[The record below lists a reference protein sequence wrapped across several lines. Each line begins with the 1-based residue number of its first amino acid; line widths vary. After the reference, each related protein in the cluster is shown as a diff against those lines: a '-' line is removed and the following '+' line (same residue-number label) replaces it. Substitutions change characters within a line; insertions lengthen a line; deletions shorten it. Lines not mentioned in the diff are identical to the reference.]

1 MRRIALAI
9 IALVALV
16 GAAVYGQAQGP
27 PQAPVVRV
35 PAQPPGVLEIYFI
48 DTEGGQS
55 VLLVSPTNGILGARE
70 TFLIDAGNLT
80 NPPGRDAD
88 RIVAAMKDAGV
99 DRIDYMVV
107 SHYHG
112 DHVGGVAALADKV
125 PIRRVYDPGA
135 FADELAGNRA
145 AGFNSYLPVRAKMH
159 VTIPRPGMKIPVAGL
174 EVNIVSSAGELTTN
188 PVPGVRATANPI
200 CANAKER
207 EQDNTPN
214 NYESIG
220 MTIDFGKFRYLD
232 LTDLTWN
239 QEMQL
244 VCPRNLLGTFAL
256 YRTTRHGT
264 DWAGSQAL
272 VHTVRPRVAVMNN
285 NPTKGGTPGTFQ
297 IVKSSPGLEDFWQLH
312 YSEFVAKDV
321 QSSDNF
327 IANFTK
333 EDGGSHIKVT
343 ARSDGSFTVKNG
355 RNGFTKD
362 YRTSSSPGPATSTS
376 SR

>member
-1 MRRIALAI
+1 MRRTALAI
-9 IALVALV
+9 AAMVALV
-16 GAAVYGQAQGP
+16 GAAAHGQAPTP
-27 PQAPVVRV
+27 PQVRV
-35 PAQPPGVLEIYFI
+35 PAQPPGTMEIYFI

-55 VLLVSPTNGILGARE
+55 VLIVSPGNGILGARE
-70 TFLIDAGNLT
+70 TLLIDAGNLT

-99 DRIDYMVV
+99 ERIDYMVV

-125 PIRRVYDPGA
+125 PIRRVYDPGP

-159 VTIPRPGMKIPVAGL
+159 VTIPKPGMKIPVAGL
-174 EVNIVSSAGELTTN
+174 DVNIVSSAGDLTTM
-188 PVPGVRATANPI
+188 PVPGVRAAANPA
-200 CANAKER
+200 CATAKER

-232 LTDLTWN
+232 LADLTWN
-239 QEMQL
+239 QEIQL

-264 DWAGSQAL
+264 DWSGAEAL

-297 IVKSSPGLEDFWQLH
+297 IVKNSPGIEDFWQLH
-312 YSEFVAKDV
+312 
-321 QSSDNF
+321 SSDFVSKEVNSPESF
-327 IANFTK
+327 IANFTTG
-333 EDGGSHIKVT
+333 DAGNFIKAT
-343 ARSDGSFTVKNG
+343 ARRDGSFTVKNA
-355 RNGFTKD
+355 RNGFTKE
-362 YRTSSSPGPATSTS
+362 YRAPSAGTATSAA

>member
-9 IALVALV
+9 AAVVALV
-16 GAAVYGQAQGP
+16 GGAAHGQTQTP
-27 PQAPVVRV
+27 PVVRTPV
-35 PAQPPGVLEIYFI
+35 QAPGTLEIYFI

-55 VLLVSPTNGILGARE
+55 VLLVSPSNGILGARE
-70 TFLIDAGNLT
+70 AFLIDAGNLT

-99 DRIDYMVV
+99 DRIDTMVV

-125 PIRRVYDPGA
+125 PIRRVYDPGR

-145 AGFNSYLPVRAKMH
+145 AGFNSYLPVREKMH
-159 VTIPRPGMKIPVAGL
+159 VTIPKPGMKIPVAGL
-174 EVNIVSSAGELTTN
+174 DVNVVSSAGDLTTN
-188 PVPGVRATANPI
+188 PVPGVRAAANPI

-264 DWAGSQAL
+264 DWAGSEAL
-272 VHTVRPRVAVMNN
+272 VHTIKPRVAVMNN

-312 YSEFVAKDV
+312 FSEFVAKDV
-321 QSSDNF
+321 QSADNF
-327 IANFTK
+327 IANFSGTA
-333 EDGGSHIKVT
+333 DGGSHIKVT
-343 ARSDGSFTVKNG
+343 ARADGSFTVKNG
-355 RNGFTKD
+355 RNGFTKE
-362 YRTSSSPGPATSTS
+362 YRASSAGTPASTS

>member
-1 MRRIALAI
+1 MRRTALAI
-9 IALVALV
+9 AAIVALVA
-16 GAAVYGQAQGP
+16 AAAHGQAQAP
-27 PQAPVVRV
+27 PPVPQVRV
-35 PAQPPGVLEIYFI
+35 PVQPPGTMEIYFI

-55 VLLVSPTNGILGARE
+55 VLIVSPANGILGARE
-70 TFLIDAGNLT
+70 TLLIDAGNLT

-99 DRIDYMVV
+99 ERIDYMVI

-112 DHVGGVAALADKV
+112 DHVGGAAAIADKV
-125 PIRRVYDPGA
+125 PIRRVYDPGP

-159 VTIPRPGMKIPVAGL
+159 VTVPKPGAKIPVAGL
-174 EVNIVSSAGELTTN
+174 DVNIVSSAGDLTPT
-188 PVPGVRATANPI
+188 PVPGVRAAANPL
-200 CANAKER
+200 CATAKER

-232 LTDLTWN
+232 LADLTWN

-264 DWAGSQAL
+264 DWSGAEAL
-272 VHTVRPRVAVMNN
+272 VHAVRPRVAVMNN
-285 NPTKGGTPGTFQ
+285 NPTKGGTPGTFK

-312 YSEFVAKDV
+312 YSDNVSKDV
-321 QSSDNF
+321 NSPESF
-327 IANFTK
+327 IANFTGTG
-333 EDGGSHIKVT
+333 DSGNYIKAT

-355 RNGFTKD
+355 RNGFTKE
-362 YRTSSSPGPATSTS
+362 YRAASGGSPTST
-376 SR
+376 R

>member
-1 MRRIALAI
+1 MEGTMRRIALAI
-9 IALVALV
+9 AAVVALV
-16 GAAVYGQAQGP
+16 GGAAHGQT
-27 PQAPVVRV
+27 QAPPVVRM
-35 PAQPPGVLEIYFI
+35 PAQAPGTMEIYFI

-55 VLLVSPTNGILGARE
+55 VLIVSPSNGILGARE

-125 PIRRVYDPGA
+125 PIRRVYDPGP

-159 VTIPRPGMKIPVAGL
+159 VTVPRPGAKIPVAGL
-174 EVNIVSSAGELTTN
+174 DVNIVSSAGELTTN
-188 PVPGVRATANPI
+188 PVPGVRKAANPI
-200 CANAKER
+200 CATAKER

-214 NYESIG
+214 NFESIG

-244 VCPRNLLGTFAL
+244 VCPANLLGTFAL

-264 DWAGSQAL
+264 DWAGSEAL

-312 YSEFVAKDV
+312 YSEFVTKDV
-321 QSSDNF
+321 QSPDNF

-333 EDGGSHIKVT
+333 EDGGNHIKVT
-343 ARSDGSFTVKNG
+343 ARSDGSFTVRNG
-355 RNGFTKD
+355 RNGFMKE
-362 YRTSSSPGPATSTS
+362 YRTPSSSPASTA

>member
-1 MRRIALAI
+1 MRKVLLA
-9 IALVALV
+9 VA
-16 GAAVYGQAQGP
+16 AAVAVGSIAYGQAQV
-27 PQAPVVRV
+27 PVVRQPV
-35 PAQPPGVLEIYFI
+35 PGPGTMELYFI

-55 VLLVSPTNGILGARE
+55 VLIVSPNNGILGARE
-70 TFLIDAGNLT
+70 TLLIDAGNLT

-99 DRIDYMVV
+99 DRIDYMVI

-112 DHVGGVAALADKV
+112 DHVGGAAAIADKV
-125 PIRRVYDPGA
+125 PIRRVYDPGP

-159 VTIPRPGMKIPVAGL
+159 VTVPKPGMKIPVAGL
-174 EVNIVSSAGELTTN
+174 DVNIVSSAGELTTN
-188 PVPGVRATANPI
+188 PVPGVRRAANPL
-200 CANAKER
+200 CATAKER

-214 NYESIG
+214 NFESIG

-244 VCPRNLLGTFAL
+244 VCPANLLGTFAL

-264 DWAGSQAL
+264 DWSGSEVL

-312 YSEFVAKDV
+312 YSDNVSKDV
-321 QSSDNF
+321 NSPDNF

-333 EDGGSHIKVT
+333 EDTGSFIKVT
-343 ARSDGSFTVKNG
+343 ARPDASFTVKNG
-355 RNGFTKD
+355 RNGFTKE
-362 YRTSSSPGPATSTS
+362 YKAGSSAPATS

>member
-1 MRRIALAI
+1 MRRRALAI
-9 IALVALV
+9 A
-16 GAAVYGQAQGP
+16 AAVAIAGAVAHGQTQTP
-27 PQAPVVRV
+27 PQVRV
-35 PAQPPGVLEIYFI
+35 PVQAPGTLEIYFV

-55 VLLVSPTNGILGARE
+55 VLLVSPSNGLLGARE
-70 TFLIDAGNLT
+70 TLLIDAGNLT
-80 NPPGRDAD
+80 TPPGRDAD

-99 DRIDYMVV
+99 ERIDYMVV

-125 PIRRVYDPGA
+125 PIRRVYDPGP

-145 AGFNSYLPVRAKMH
+145 AGFNSYVPVRAKMH
-159 VTIPRPGMKIPVAGL
+159 VTVPKPGMKIPVAGRD
-174 EVNIVSSAGELTTN
+174 VNIVSAAGELTTT
-188 PVPGVRATANPI
+188 PVPGVRRTANSL
-200 CANAKER
+200 CAGAKER

-244 VCPRNLLGTFAL
+244 VCPANLLGTFQL

-264 DWAGSQAL
+264 DWAGAEAM
-272 VHTVRPRVAVMNN
+272 VHAVRPRVAVMNN

-312 YSEFVAKDV
+312 YSEFVAKEG
-321 QSSDNF
+321 QSPDNF

-333 EDGGSHIKVT
+333 EDGGNHIKVT

-355 RNGFTKD
+355 RNGFTKE
-362 YRTSSSPGPATSTS
+362 YRSTPTSGVSTS

>member
-9 IALVALV
+9 AATVALV
-16 GAAVYGQAQGP
+16 GTTAHGQTATP
-27 PQAPVVRV
+27 PQVRV
-35 PAQPPGVLEIYFI
+35 PAQAPGTMEIYFI

-55 VLLVSPTNGILGARE
+55 VLIVSPANGILGARE
-70 TFLIDAGNLT
+70 TLLIDAGNLT

-88 RIVAAMKDAGV
+88 RIVVAMKDAGV
-99 DRIDYMVV
+99 DRIDYMVI

-112 DHVGGVAALADKV
+112 DHVGGAAAIADKV
-125 PIRRVYDPGA
+125 PIRRVYDPGP

-145 AGFNSYLPVRAKMH
+145 AGFNSYLPVRAKMN
-159 VTIPRPGMKIPVAGL
+159 VTVPRPGMKIPVAGL
-174 EVNIVSSAGELTTN
+174 DVNIVSSAGEVTTM
-188 PVPGVRATANPI
+188 PVPGVRGAANPA
-200 CANAKER
+200 CATAKER

-232 LTDLTWN
+232 LADLTWN
-239 QEMQL
+239 QEIKL

-264 DWAGSQAL
+264 DWSGAEVM
-272 VHTVRPRVAVMNN
+272 VHTVKPRVAVMNN

-321 QSSDNF
+321 QSPDNF

-333 EDGGSHIKVT
+333 DDKGDFIKVT
-343 ARSDGSFTVKNG
+343 ARPDASFTVKNG
-355 RNGFTKD
+355 RNGFMKE
-362 YRTSSSPGPATSTS
+362 YRAPSAGTTTSTA

>member
-1 MRRIALAI
+1 MRRVLLAV
-9 IALVALV
+9 AAAVALV
-16 GAAVYGQAQGP
+16 GAAVHGQAQAPTP
-27 PQAPVVRV
+27 PLVRV
-35 PAQPPGVLEIYFI
+35 PAQPPGTMELYFI

-55 VLLVSPTNGILGARE
+55 VLIVSPSNGMLGARE
-70 TFLIDAGNLT
+70 TLLIDAGNLT

-99 DRIDYMVV
+99 DRIDQMVV

-125 PIRRVYDPGA
+125 PIRRVYDPGP

-159 VTIPRPGMKIPVAGL
+159 VTVPKPGAKIPVAGL
-174 EVNIVSSAGELTTN
+174 DVNIVSSAGDLTTM
-188 PVPGVRATANPI
+188 PVPGVRAAANPL
-200 CANAKER
+200 CATAKER

-220 MTIDFGKFRYLD
+220 MVIEYGKFRYLD
-232 LTDLTWN
+232 LADLTWN
-239 QEMQL
+239 QELQL
-244 VCPRNLLGTFAL
+244 VCPQNLLGTVAL

-264 DWAGSQAL
+264 DWSGADAL
-272 VHTVRPRVAVMNN
+272 VHAVRPRVAVMNN
-285 NPTKGGTPGTFQ
+285 SPTKGGTPGTFQ

-312 YSEFVAKDV
+312 YSDNVSKDV
-321 QSSDNF
+321 NSTESF
-327 IANFTK
+327 IANFTG
-333 EDGGSHIKVT
+333 EGDGGHYIKVN

-355 RNGFTKD
+355 RNGFTKE
-362 YRTSSSPGPATSTS
+362 YRAPSPGTATSTA

>member
-9 IALVALV
+9 AAMVALV
-16 GAAVYGQAQGP
+16 GAAAHGQAQAP
-27 PQAPVVRV
+27 TPPVVRV
-35 PAQPPGVLEIYFI
+35 PAQPPGTMEIYFI

-55 VLLVSPTNGILGARE
+55 VLIVSPGNGILGARE
-70 TFLIDAGNLT
+70 TLLIDAGNLT

-99 DRIDYMVV
+99 ERIDYMVV

-125 PIRRVYDPGA
+125 PIRRVYDPGP

-159 VTIPRPGMKIPVAGL
+159 VTVPKPGAKIPVAGL
-174 EVNIVSSAGELTTN
+174 DVNIVSSAGDLTTM
-188 PVPGVRATANPI
+188 PVPGVRAAANPL
-200 CANAKER
+200 CATAKER

-232 LTDLTWN
+232 LADLTWN
-239 QEMQL
+239 QEIQL

-264 DWAGSQAL
+264 DWSGAEVL

-297 IVKSSPGLEDFWQLH
+297 IVKSSPGIEDFWQLH
-312 YSEFVAKDV
+312 
-321 QSSDNF
+321 SSDFVSKEVNSPESF
-327 IANFTK
+327 IANFTTG
-333 EDGGSHIKVT
+333 DGGNFIKAT

-362 YRTSSSPGPATSTS
+362 YRVPSAGAATS